1 MLPHCILSASLFHL
15 CCFPTV
21 SLLLPTASLLLPYCI
36 PACIPVAS
44 LLHPCLHHCCFPTAS
59 LLHPCSISAAP
70 LLYPCCFLLHLCCFP
85 TASLPVSPPAS
96 RSLHPL
102 PLTFPPAQSPLP
114 QPRLGPPTLGAALW
128 VPAPPPSPPG
138 AAPTALRLRGA
149 VRGVPLLRGSAAGR
163 GGRRGAMEYAEA
175 DYYYGEAEEEE
186 EGNGTACAWQADWE
200 ASFAL
205 LPALYALVFVLGL
218 AGNALVLLTV
228 WRGPR
233 AKRRSAD
240 AYIGNLAL
248 ADLAFVATLPL
259 WAAYTALRFHWPFGA
274 ALCKLSSYLVLLNM
288 FASAFCLGGLS
299 AERYRAVLRAAPP
312 PPRAASARLRRP
324 AALGPLA
331 ALWAAA
337 AAAALPALLLRE
349 ARRDARNRTLC
360 DLRLGG
366 EGGGAER
373 AAAALS
379 LGTTALGFAAPL
391 LLMAVCYCCV
401 GSAVRRH
408 LRPRRAEAAARRRL
422 LRLIAALVGVFAGCW
437 LPFHLLKSLFVLAA
451 AGLLELPC
459 ALLGLI
465 SRLHPYATC
474 LAYLN
479 SCLNPLLYAFLDG
492 RFRAQCR
499 ALLGLRGARPP
510 PAASST
516 PSAPTQRSELPS
528 SGGTKV

>member
-1 MLPHCILSASLFHL
+1 
-15 CCFPTV
+15 
-21 SLLLPTASLLLPYCI
+21 
-36 PACIPVAS
+36 
-44 LLHPCLHHCCFPTAS
+44 
-59 LLHPCSISAAP
+59 
-70 LLYPCCFLLHLCCFP
+70 
-85 TASLPVSPPAS
+85 
-96 RSLHPL
+96 
-102 PLTFPPAQSPLP
+102 
-114 QPRLGPPTLGAALW
+114 
-128 VPAPPPSPPG
+128 
-138 AAPTALRLRGA
+138 
-149 VRGVPLLRGSAAGR
+149 
-163 GGRRGAMEYAEA
+163 MEYAGEEA
-175 DYYYGEAEEEE
+175 DYYYGEE
-186 EGNGTACAWQADWE
+186 EGNETGQACEWQADWE
-200 ASFAL
+200 ASFSL
-205 LPALYALVFVLGL
+205 LPVLYTLVFVLGL
-218 AGNALVLLTV
+218 SGNGLVLLTV

-248 ADLAFVATLPL
+248 ADLAFVVTLPL

-299 AERYRAVLRAAPP
+299 AERYRAVARAAPP
-312 PPRAASARLRRP
+312 PRAAPRRP
-324 AALGPLA
+324 AAALGPLA

-349 ARRDARNRTLC
+349 ARRGPRNRTLC
-360 DLRLGG
+360 DLELGG
-366 EGGGAER
+366 AAR

-401 GSAVRRH
+401 GAAVRRH

-422 LRLIAALVGVFAGCW
+422 LRLIAALVAVFAGCW

-479 SCLNPLLYAFLDG
+479 SCLNPLLYAFIDG

-499 ALLGLRGARPP
+499 LLLGLRGARRPP
-510 PAASST
+510 AAAAASST
-516 PSAPTQRSELPS
+516 LSGQTQRSEVP